1 MIHLKSVIS
10 HQRIRLV
17 IFDLDGTI
25 TRSPNV
31 WRHLHEEL
39 GTWNSGRIFA
49 QQYLN
54 GEISYREWAQL
65 DCSLWKGTRLEE
77 LLRITSRIEYYDGA
91 AETIKR
97 LREAGIRVGIV
108 SAGISLVAERAGR
121 DLNVD
126 LILSNEILIENGVL
140 TGTIETRVSLDEKP
154 QIIERIAA
162 SIGLTMSEVAVVGDN
177 IFDIPRD
184 AAIKIAFNPTSKEV
198 EEAADFVV
206 RDEDLR
212 KVLPLIISEGAS

>member
-77 LLRITSRIEYYDGA
+77 LLRITSRMD
-91 AETIKR
+91 
-97 LREAGIRVGIV
+97 
-108 SAGISLVAERAGR
+108 
-121 DLNVD
+121 
-126 LILSNEILIENGVL
+126 
-140 TGTIETRVSLDEKP
+140 
-154 QIIERIAA
+154 
-162 SIGLTMSEVAVVGDN
+162 
-177 IFDIPRD
+177 
-184 AAIKIAFNPTSKEV
+184 
-198 EEAADFVV
+198 
-206 RDEDLR
+206 
-212 KVLPLIISEGAS
+212 